1 MQSRLRQAKN
11 RPSRDRL
18 TSPYVELCGSHFAI
32 FEAYAG
38 FLMIIISEV
47 NAFTPSALST
57 ILLCAAK
64 DESNDYATIYAAL
77 RRHLST
83 SHTERHYDEGHAY
96 QLEST
101 DNRKTYRNVCELS
114 SFHLS
119 TCEMPISLKLILMK
133 ITAFT
138 VPYFSLTERPPALD
152 QAPLSPSGI
161 FGVDAQG
168 EKYIR
173 EQKFS
178 VSWSGG
184 LELGAP
190 SLMVA
195 LNPLSGYHDD
205 LAYRGEQPSAP
216 LWIRNNLLHIVWKWE
231 EVLDSLDEQTTLP
244 VWSSHSVAF
253 GFYWLQSLF
262 ANRRSELH
270 YFR

>member
-1 MQSRLRQAKN
+1 MSN
-11 RPSRDRL
+11 
-18 TSPYVELCGSHFAI
+18 YVGPILPIS
-32 FEAYAG
+32 EASAD
-38 FLMIIISEV
+38 FLIITISEV

-83 SHTERHYDEGHAY
+83 SQTERHYNEGHTY
-96 QLEST
+96 LLEST
-101 DNRKTYRNVCELS
+101 DNKTSYRHVCKPF
-114 SFHLS
+114 SFRL
-119 TCEMPISLKLILMK
+119 TACDMPISLKLILMK

-138 VPYFSLTERPPALD
+138 VPYFSLTEKTPASD

-184 LELGAP
+184 DELGVP

-244 VWSSHSVAF
+244 VWSSHPVAF
-253 GFYWLQSLF
+253 DFYSLQSLF

>member
-1 MQSRLRQAKN
+1 MSNHVGPIL
-11 RPSRDRL
+11 PIS
-18 TSPYVELCGSHFAI
+18 
-32 FEAYAG
+32 EASG
-38 FLMIIISEV
+38 DFLIITMSEV

-64 DESNDYATIYAAL
+64 DESYDYATIYAAL

-83 SHTERHYDEGHAY
+83 SQTERHYNEGHTY
-96 QLEST
+96 QLESI
-101 DNRKTYRNVCELS
+101 DNKINYRHVCEPF
-114 SFHLS
+114 SFHL
-119 TCEMPISLKLILMK
+119 TACDMPILLKLILMK
-133 ITAFT
+133 VTAFT
-138 VPYFSLTERPPALD
+138 VPYFSLTERPPASD

-161 FGVDAQG
+161 FGVDAQA

-178 VSWSGG
+178 VSWSGRD
-184 LELGAP
+184 ELGTELGTP

-195 LNPLSGYHDD
+195 LNPLSGYHDN

-216 LWIRNNLLHIVWKWE
+216 SWISSNFSHIIWKWE

-244 VWSSHSVAF
+244 VWSSHFVAF
-253 GFYWLQSLF
+253 GFYSLQSLF